1 MRVQN
6 GKFFSAKNFTND
18 ANVNITGSEQPDSR
32 NNDWKGE
39 YYPWNSAGGKI
50 GAGVAGFV
58 AEYWLVGDTEGNTNM
73 DEEGIFSPWYKTA
86 DASKWV
92 VPTKTHLDLVNKNL
106 IFSKQRAFL
115 VSETRDKVSGDYIG
129 SYFPLA
135 GSGGSPALVCG
146 YYWSGTAYGDSSGYA
161 YPLSVMPTSSSVA
174 SKGKTSQY
182 SVRCVRTVTAAEF
195 TSAATR

>member
-1 MRVQN
+1 
-6 GKFFSAKNFTND
+6 
-18 ANVNITGSEQPDSR
+18 
-32 NNDWKGE
+32 
-39 YYPWNSAGGKI
+39 
-50 GAGVAGFV
+50 
-58 AEYWLVGDTEGNTNM
+58 M

-86 DASKWV
+86 DKSKWV
-92 VPTKTHLDLVNKNL
+92 VPTQAHLNLVNKNL

-135 GSGGSPALVCG
+135 GDGSSPAYVSG
-146 YYWSGTAYGDSSGYA
+146 DYWSSTANSTNAA
-161 YPLSVMPTSSSVA
+161 YYLNVTPTSSSVPN
-174 SKGKTSQY
+174 SSKTSQC

>member
-39 YYPWNSAGGKI
+39 YYPWNSAGGEI

-86 DASKWV
+86 DKSKWV
-92 VPTKTHLDLVNKNL
+92 VPTPAHLNLVNKNL

-129 SYFPLA
+129 S
-135 GSGGSPALVCG
+135 
-146 YYWSGTAYGDSSGYA
+146 
-161 YPLSVMPTSSSVA
+161 
-174 SKGKTSQY
+174 
-182 SVRCVRTVTAAEF
+182 
-195 TSAATR
+195 